1 MLNVENLDTYYAQAH
16 ILRGV
21 SLCVKEG
28 EIVGLLGRNGAGK
41 TTMMKA
47 IIGAIPATNGAI
59 LFNGK
64 KINTLKNYERARLG
78 LGYVPEGR
86 RIFRE
91 LTVRENLETGRRAAD
106 VFDKSA
112 FGSSWTVDRVYALFP
127 KLEELKN
134 RLGGHLSGGEQQM
147 LSLGRTLMTN
157 PRCLLLDEPTEGL
170 APIIVQSLIEAIRQL
185 KQAGLSILLSEQ
197 NKHVSAHLAD
207 RLYVLEKGTITF
219 DGCYHDLTPSA
230 IVALGW

>member
-1 MLNVENLDTYYAQAH
+1 MLCVENLDTHYAQAH
-16 ILRGV
+16 ILRSV
-21 SLCVKEG
+21 SLCVKKS
-28 EIVGLLGRNGAGK
+28 EIVALLGRNGAGK

-47 IIGAIPATNGAI
+47 IIGVIPATHGVI

-78 LGYVPEGR
+78 LGYVPEDR

-106 VFDKSA
+106 VVDESA
-112 FGSSWTVDRVYALFP
+112 FSSSWTVERVYALFP

-134 RLGGHLSGGEQQM
+134 CLGGHLSGGEQQM
-147 LSLGRTLMTN
+147 LTLGRTLMTN

-170 APIIVQSLIEAIRQL
+170 APVIVQSLIEAMRQL
-185 KQAGLSILLSEQ
+185 KREGLSILLSEQ

-219 DGCYHDLTPSA
+219 DGCYHDLTASTIA
-230 IVALGW
+230 SLGW